1 MPWDSLAAAQKDG
14 MPAELDGAPLTLAQV
29 NRIAE
34 VADALEAAGQVDE
47 PWAVAVAQFK
57 KDHEIKDGAWVAKAV
72 QHADG
77 SETYTTKPKVIF
89 KPGRHQGSLRHLR
102 LYTEADC
109 KEMVKNFEETKDLR
123 KPQVTLGHYPGGE
136 RVAHALGMPEDEDG
150 RPSLGE
156 VVQMWWDDER
166 KAVMGIMS
174 GLPKKL
180 ADLVR
185 AGKYKKASAD
195 VYLEKWDS
203 ADERVRKNWI
213 KNVGFLGVQFPGMNN
228 QEDDL
233 AIAFESDDDELVR
246 VAFSDRDDDG
256 GDEVEMKELEAKLA
270 EMETRLGELQAAKD
284 QADEL
289 ASKMFG
295 LIGEDVGSVEQAE
308 EAIAKMRSEAADA
321 KEKLDLAEKAKREAH
336 EKASKAR
343 VDEALAEA
351 VKNEQ
356 VLPKNVEAETDVAMS
371 LVGESVRVTFSESD
385 EPDPLDGWLKALKA
399 RPKVVR
405 FAEEAAQ
412 EGDPPDPEPKRTP
425 EEKRVLDAM
434 GVTPEMEKEA
444 REAGYLRDNE

>member
-29 NRIAE
+29 NQIAE
-34 VADALEAAGQVDE
+34 LYDAIKADGKVDE
-47 PWAVAVAQFK
+47 PMAVAIAQWK
-57 KDHEIKDGAWVAKAV
+57 KAHELRDGKWVAKTV
-72 QHADG
+72 QHADDA
-77 SETYTTKPKVIF
+77 EVYATEPKVLF
-89 KPGRHQGSLRHLR
+89 TPGRHKGEGW
-102 LYTEADC
+102 TAADC
-109 KEMVKNFEETKDLR
+109 KQMAQNFEETKDRR
-123 KPQVTLGHYPGGE
+123 KPPLSLGHDVKQA
-136 RVAHALGMPEDEDG
+136 VAKALGLPFTKSG
-150 RPSLGE
+150 QPKFGE
-156 VVQMWWDDER
+156 VAKMWWDEGR
-166 KAVMGIMS
+166 KALMAVFSGI
-174 GLPKKL
+174 PKKL
-180 ADLVR
+180 AGMID
-185 AGKYKKASAD
+185 AGQYDKVS
-195 VYLEKWDS
+195 L
-203 ADERVRKNWI
+203 
-213 KNVGFLGVQFPGMNN
+213 
-228 QEDDL
+228 
-233 AIAFESDDDELVR
+233 ELVR
-246 VAFSDRDDDG
+246 EYEDGAAGKVRRNFVTSVALLGMELPGMFEQDDTLTIAHTADVFGEDVATEWVTFSADDDG